1 MSESEYY
8 LTYVD
13 NISYI
18 NTPKTM
24 TGAKVVVITGRYW
37 DPKAKVY
44 GINEDPREYN
54 YIGTSSNHSIP
65 PYLLCD
71 NEEHT
76 PLFDV
81 ENPLSAGNQ
90 EKSMTTLFGTHKLE
104 EAILF
109 VHGFNN
115 ELSDA
120 KRRANII
127 LDITKKTVIV
137 FDWPSSHNSFL
148 IGTATGY
155 ARDSEM
161 ATASVRALNW
171 VLYLLLDNI
180 NKIHIFSHSMG
191 SRIAV
196 ASLGSLTH
204 DYSLLNIDKTGEVYN
219 TYQNRLGKLGKLVF
233 KEPDID
239 KINMAK
245 FISRFIPTLK
255 DINTNIKVYIFAH
268 NDDKALKLSQS
279 IHGDYRVGQL
289 KGARDLEQILI
300 RAPNVKEKEIPLD
313 IIDESSCG
321 DTVWII
327 HRFLRPY
334 GNHSYFDCPKF
345 QKDLMGVLK

>member
-1 MSESEYY
+1 
-8 LTYVD
+8 
-13 NISYI
+13 
-18 NTPKTM
+18 M
-24 TGAKVVVITGRYW
+24 TDAKVVVITGRYW

-44 GINEDPREYN
+44 SINEDPREYN

-76 PLFDV
+76 PLFEVD
-81 ENPLSAGNQ
+81 EPLNDSNQ
-90 EKSMTTLFGTHKLE
+90 QKSMITLFGTHKLE

-148 IGTATGY
+148 IGAATGY

-180 NKIHIFSHSMG
+180 NKLHIFSHSMG

-204 DYSLLNIDKTGEVYN
+204 DYSLLNHYKTGEVYY
-219 TYQNRLGKLGKLVF
+219 TYKNRLEKLGKLVF

-239 KINMAK
+239 KVNMAK

-255 DINTNIKVYIFAH
+255 DINASIKIYIFAH

-279 IHGDYRVGQL
+279 IHGDFRVGQL
-289 KGARDLEQILI
+289 RGARDLQTILI
-300 RAPNVKEKEIPLD
+300 KAPNVKEGEIPLE

-321 DTVWII
+321 NTVWII
-327 HRFLRPY
+327 PRHLRPY

-345 QKDLMGVLK
+345 QQDLINVLK